1 MVYSGVRPSIGQG
14 VGTTVIPSNPDVLID
29 RLDLLMA
36 SNVAGNTGVRNELI
50 SICDELLRQ
59 NVIAKDLYKK
69 NNYYIIKK
77 MLIAK
82 NRGYKRK
89 YVYGG
94 SGIFD
99 SITAFLKG
107 LLSTDASREISRQA
121 ASAALDVGKTAVTM
135 VGKKLVDKAVNK
147 LFLPEMDNLKRKAND
162 VISKYINTG
171 CGQRN
176 PVAIQDLVR
185 RMNGSGLKVV

>member
-1 MVYSGVRPSIGQG
+1 
-14 VGTTVIPSNPDVLID
+14 
-29 RLDLLMA
+29 
-36 SNVAGNTGVRNELI
+36 
-50 SICDELLRQ
+50 
-59 NVIAKDLYKK
+59 
-69 NNYYIIKK
+69 

-99 SITAFLKG
+99 SNSTFLKG
-107 LLSTDASREISRQA
+107 LLSTDASRAIARQA
-121 ASAALDVGKTAVTM
+121 ASAALDVGKTAVTT

-147 LFLPEMDNLKRKAND
+147 LFPPEMDNLKRKAND

-171 CGQRN
+171 SWQRN
-176 PVAIQDLVR
+176 AVAIQDLVR
-185 RMNGSGLKVV
+185 KMNGSGLKVV